1 MATTL
6 DEVWAL
12 FREVAE
18 SQKDTDRKMKETDRQ
33 IKQLSK
39 QIGELGNRLGIIR
52 SSVEPVI
59 QTVSQNRNAVT
70 GKFTRGQ

>member
-1 MATTL
+1 MATTF
-6 DEVWAL
+6 DEGWAL

-18 SQKDTDRKMKETDRQ
+18 SQKDTDRQ
-33 IKQLSK
+33 IQQLSK

-70 GKFTRGQ
+70 GKFTRGP